1 MKSMRDTRAIPQ
13 KQSVQ
18 TQKRK
23 RSRWTRDDTELSILA
38 LPTTVW
44 YALFCYLPMFGLVLA
59 FKNYK
64 ISAGKSFVYSLF
76 HSEWAGLDNFSFFLK
91 SNQFATILRNTLLYN
106 IVFIILGIVLP
117 VGLAIMINNI
127 YSKRKSKTYQTMM
140 FLPHFMCRH
149 QLLRVCVPE
158 PGPGPHELHP
168 PGDGQGPCAL
178 VFRSEILAIHIGL
191 YAGLEDPGIQHGCV
205 PCQYHRH

>member
-106 IVFIILGIVLP
+106 IVLRYP
-117 VGLAIMINNI
+117 
-127 YSKRKSKTYQTMM
+127 
-140 FLPHFMCRH
+140 RH
-149 QLLRVCVPE
+149 RS
-158 PGPGPHELHP
+158 PGRPGHH
-168 PGDGQGPCAL
+168 DQ
-178 VFRSEILAIHIGL
+178 
-191 YAGLEDPGIQHGCV
+191 QHL
-205 PCQYHRH
+205 

>member
-1 MKSMRDTRAIPQ
+1 MQNDKAKSDKFKKEGMNEEHARHTSNPQ

-64 ISAGKSFVYSLF
+64 ISAGKSFSV
-76 HSEWAGLDNFSFFLK
+76 
-91 SNQFATILRNTLLYN
+91 
-106 IVFIILGIVLP
+106 
-117 VGLAIMINNI
+117 
-127 YSKRKSKTYQTMM
+127 
-140 FLPHFMCRH
+140 
-149 QLLRVCVPE
+149 QLVP
-158 PGPGPHELHP
+158 
-168 PGDGQGPCAL
+168 Q
-178 VFRSEILAIHIGL
+178 
-191 YAGLEDPGIQHGCV
+191 
-205 PCQYHRH
+205 